1 MSPGKTVEYR
11 IKYRSEICNRIHSE
25 QNGVIISPAYPD
37 VYPPSMD
44 CLIKIQLE
52 DINLK
57 LAIFFS
63 KFELENSQN
72 CNSDYVQI
80 DNGPKNC
87 GKVSPL
93 PFFKNSNSAD
103 IKFRSND
110 KLSGKPQEKW
120 LTSKGISRE
129 LCRERL

>member
-1 MSPGKTVEYR
+1 MSPGRTVEYR
-11 IKYRSEICNRIHSE
+11 MKYRSEICNRIHTE
-25 QNGVIISPAYPD
+25 PNGIVISPAYPD
-37 VYPPSMD
+37 VYPPNMD

-52 DINLK
+52 DVGLK

-87 GKVSPL
+87 GKFPPQ

-103 IKFRSND
+103 IRFRSND
-110 KLSGKPQEKW
+110 VLSGKSLGKI
-120 LTSKGISRE
+120 LVKSRE
-129 LCRERL
+129 KINRE